1 MTATANDPGLENTL
15 GHVTRWFFD
24 DYLNRWTSVVNGT
37 RQDGTEFILDNW
49 RSLPRGERPLVL

>member
-1 MTATANDPGLENTL
+1 VTATANDPGLENTL

-37 RQDGTEFILDNW
+37 RQDGPEFILDYW